1 MKKSLINSKL
11 ETRNLKPETRT
22 VVLVYSGGL
31 DTTVCVPILRREY
44 GYEKII
50 TVTVDV
56 GQPRADIE
64 EAAWRAKKLGATH
77 IVADARDEFACDYIF
92 PAIRSNG
99 SYYGYPLS
107 TAIARPLIAKKAVEA
122 AKKIKA
128 SAIAH
133 GCTGRGNDQFRIE
146 YMMSVLAPELKIIAP
161 VREKN
166 LTRDEEIEIVLKEKL
181 PYDVKKKKK
190 YSIDENL
197 WGRSIEGGALENPG
211 FPPPEEIYQWTKLQ
225 NQKSVDIVIGF
236 EKGCPVSLNGKK
248 VKPVALIEK
257 LNALAGSF
265 GIGRINMIENRV
277 LGQKSRENYEC
288 PAAVVILTAHQCL
301 ESLVLTPRQ
310 QKLKVVLEQEWA
322 ELAYHGLWTDP
333 AKDAVEAF
341 MNKTQEH
348 VTGKVT
354 LKLSPFSVRVQS
366 IESPYSLLS
375 EELASFDEKSFDQNM
390 AQGALYFHGISSKI
404 YFSAKVKHAKK

>member
-1 MKKSLINSKL
+1 MN
-11 ETRNLKPETRT
+11 T

-31 DTTVCVPILRREY
+31 DTTVCVPILKRDY
-44 GYEKII
+44 GFHDIV

-56 GQPRADIE
+56 GQPRADIK

-77 IVADARDEFACDYIF
+77 VVADARDEFARDYIF
-92 PAIRSNG
+92 PAIRANG

-128 SAIAH
+128 AAIAH
-133 GCTGRGNDQFRIE
+133 GCTGRGNDQFRME

-197 WGRSIEGGALENPG
+197 WGRSIEGGALEDPA
-211 FPPPEEIYQWTKLQ
+211 FSPPEEIYHWTTLREK
-225 NQKSVDIVIGF
+225 KSTDVVIGF
-236 EKGCPVSLNGKK
+236 DRGCPVSLNGKK
-248 VKPVALIEK
+248 MTPVALIEK

-288 PAAVVILTAHQCL
+288 PTAVVILAAHQSL
-301 ESLVLTPRQ
+301 EALVLTPRQ
-310 QKLKVVLEQEWA
+310 QKLKVLLEQEWA
-322 ELAYHGLWTDP
+322 ELAYHRLWTDP
-333 AKDAVEAF
+333 ATYAVEAF
-341 MNKTQEH
+341 INKTH
-348 VTGKVT
+348 
-354 LKLSPFSVRVQS
+354 
-366 IESPYSLLS
+366 
-375 EELASFDEKSFDQNM
+375 
-390 AQGALYFHGISSKI
+390 
-404 YFSAKVKHAKK
+404 